1 MQVVA
6 ATEHRTR
13 APSPQDTADHVG
25 QARALLPR
33 VYAREAVSTE
43 IHELVERARRAG
55 DVPGE
60 CAARYAGLAAAA
72 IAQDT
77 DEARVTATAIVQ
89 RASSG
94 GSPVWESV
102 GRQYLARLHLA
113 DAREDL
119 ALREVVEAELLVD
132 DLDPS
137 LQLGVALNG
146 IAIGYSR
153 LGLFEDAERIYTW
166 LEDVTDQAGDRWSR
180 IALGH
185 NRLLNRA
192 AWSLALL
199 RTGEEDAALE
209 RLQVAAEQAWAAA
222 EVEGS
227 PARHEVHTLLLF
239 TEVMIGQVS
248 VEDARERFATLV
260 QQATAEPAGFVRFGL
275 AHRLAQDGRLA
286 EAREEA
292 QGSLASV
299 DPVEG
304 EAIHTMLTWL
314 QARVALEEEP
324 DHPGLRDVGRYAELA
339 SRQVWELRLRR
350 REAAHERL
358 RTGRLRREHERM
370 ERVSLEDPL
379 TGAANRRRID
389 RERAALLT
397 LDASVWT
404 TVIYADLD
412 RFKDVNDTRGHEAG
426 DTILRQLSRLLIATT
441 RDDDLVGRYGGDEF
455 VMVLPNCGPA
465 EAEQLAQR
473 LLTAIR
479 EHDWTRIDPSL
490 EVRISLGLAVARGP
504 QGRLFPEADE
514 ALYEAK
520 RGGRDRAELRVLAN
534 GSAVRGVTVA

>member
-1 MQVVA
+1 MA
-6 ATEHRTR
+6 ATDHATA
-13 APSPQDTADHVG
+13 APSVPDAADHLSE
-25 QARALLPR
+25 ARALLPR
-33 VYAREAVSTE
+33 VYAREDVSSE
-43 IHELVERARRAG
+43 IHELAERARSAG

-77 DEARVTATAIVQ
+77 DEAHATATAIVQ
-89 RASSG
+89 RASNG
-94 GSPVWESV
+94 GSSVWESV

-132 DLDPS
+132 GMDPS
-137 LQLGVALNG
+137 LELGVALNG

-153 LGLFEDAERIYTW
+153 LGLFEDGERIYTW
-166 LEDVTDQAGDRWSR
+166 LEDVTDRAGDRWSR
-180 IALGH
+180 IALEH
-185 NRLLNRA
+185 NRLLNRS

-199 RTGEEDAALE
+199 RTGEEEAALE

-239 TEVMIGQVS
+239 TELMIGRIS
-248 VEDARERFATLV
+248 VGDARERFATLV
-260 QQATAEPAGFVRFGL
+260 EHATAEPAGFVRFGL
-275 AHRLAQDGRLA
+275 AYRLAQDGRLA

-292 QGSLASV
+292 GNSLAAV

-314 QARVALEEEP
+314 QARVALQEDP
-324 DHPGLRDVGRYAELA
+324 GHPGLRDVGRYAELA

-397 LDASVWT
+397 LDANVWT

-412 RFKDVNDTRGHEAG
+412 RFKDVNDSRGHEAG
-426 DTILRQLSRLLIATT
+426 DRILRELSRLFIATT

-455 VMVLPNCGPA
+455 VMVIPDCGPVQA
-465 EAEQLAQR
+465 ERLAQR

-479 EHDWTRIDPSL
+479 EHDWTVIDPSID
-490 EVRISLGLAVARGP
+490 VRISLGLAVARGP
-504 QGRLFPEADE
+504 HGRLFPEADE

-520 RGGRDRAELRVLAN
+520 RGGRDRAQMRVLAN
-534 GSAVRGVTVA
+534 GSTARAVSVA